1 MSVAKLSR
9 VIIAIGFASL
19 LPALATAQNYGYL
32 KDSAISNFDEKD
44 VAMLIETV
52 DAALDEQQRHAVREW
67 KNPGTGNSG
76 KAEVLRAF
84 TSAAGTPCKR
94 LQITHVA
101 HNGVRGRASHTF
113 CKETDKWMVVASE
126 TK

>member
-32 KDSAISNFDEKD
+32 KDSAISNFDEKE

-67 KNPGTGNSG
+67 
-76 KAEVLRAF
+76 
-84 TSAAGTPCKR
+84 
-94 LQITHVA
+94 
-101 HNGVRGRASHTF
+101 
-113 CKETDKWMVVASE
+113 
-126 TK
+126 